1 MEAAERAETAWG
13 VDSEYGRLLDV
24 LLCPP
29 DHFRWL
35 PTSAISRATVDSGL
49 VFSLEDAKRQHA
61 EMVSVYEEAGVR
73 VHFLEPDPVL
83 PYQVFARDSSIN
95 VPDGPI
101 VTQCAQWWRR
111 GEYAAVIRF
120 YEGAGIPIRDMV
132 TAGSFEGG
140 DFMIVEPGVAAIGTG
155 EERTQEQAA
164 RQVASRL
171 EAEGWEVRVERIPP
185 HFLHIDVLACMLG
198 EKLAAV
204 CVEQAS
210 NGFVSWLESKGV
222 EIVPVTLAA
231 ALKLGVNGVALGGDR
246 VLSTAESRDLNE
258 RLRALGLTVLRPG
271 AERVHPRGRRG
282 ALPDAGD
289 PPRTRGLMP
298 ADPRRVIADLR
309 ELDRRTGGP
318 DGARRVCWTDEWRA
332 ARHFLRERLA
342 ELDAAVEE
350 DEAGNLWARLAGR
363 RAETVALGSHLDSVP
378 GGGWLDGALG
388 VMAALEV
395 LRAVAEARRRALGGA
410 GGLRRRGGR
419 PLRPQ
424 PVRQLGGGRH
434 PGAGSRGGP
443 PRRRADARSRAVLA
457 EHGVEL
463 DDAPRAARMRDGPGG
478 LPRAAHRAGP
488 GAGARGR
495 AGGGGDGHER
505 RGALPPALRRAGR
518 PRRYDAD
525 GHAS

>member
-35 PTSAISRATVDSGL
+35 PTSAISRATVDSRL
-49 VFSLEDAKRQHA
+49 VFSPEDAKRQHA

-120 YEGAGIPIRDMV
+120 YQGAGIPIRDMV

-246 VLSTAESRDLNE
+246 VLSTAESLAAYPPGIPNVLPGE
-258 RLRALGLTVLRPG
+258 RLTVETLDYIQQALEHGGSL
-271 AERVHPRGRRG
+271 RG
-282 ALPDAGD
+282 ASD
-289 PPRTRGLMP
+289 
-298 ADPRRVIADLR
+298 R
-309 ELDRRTGGP
+309 ELQTL
-318 DGARRVCWTDEWRA
+318 RV
-332 ARHFLRERLA
+332 
-342 ELDAAVEE
+342 
-350 DEAGNLWARLAGR
+350 
-363 RAETVALGSHLDSVP
+363 
-378 GGGWLDGALG
+378 
-388 VMAALEV
+388 
-395 LRAVAEARRRALGGA
+395 VAEG
-410 GGLRRRGGR
+410 
-419 PLRPQ
+419 
-424 PVRQLGGGRH
+424 
-434 PGAGSRGGP
+434 
-443 PRRRADARSRAVLA
+443 
-457 EHGVEL
+457 
-463 DDAPRAARMRDGPGG
+463 
-478 LPRAAHRAGP
+478 
-488 GAGARGR
+488 
-495 AGGGGDGHER
+495 
-505 RGALPPALRRAGR
+505 
-518 PRRYDAD
+518 
-525 GHAS
+525 